1 MNILITGGAGYIG
14 TELVRHL
21 TSLPQVNHVLVY
33 DNLSRSNYNLFIGH
47 RMETDKVQFVL
58 GDLLDSRKLRKVL
71 KGIDV
76 VYHLAAKVTTP
87 FDNSDSHF
95 FEQVNHWGTAE
106 LVYALEETPV
116 KKLIFVSSAAVY
128 GSSAEEL
135 DETAIPHPETFY
147 GTSKLR
153 GESHVQRLAQGRN
166 ALILRC
172 GNVYGYSPSM
182 RFDSVVNRFMFDAN
196 FNNRISIHGNG
207 RQHRSFIHI
216 EKLVHALAQAALREV
231 PSGTYNLTD
240 KNIQLLDLVE
250 VLREIFPS
258 LEFLFINQHLSM
270 QEMRLNPVGKLSKYI
285 TLAPPSDLKDE
296 LIRFKEKFAFSS
308 VTPDQREKAI
318 GQGI

>member
-76 VYHLAAKVTTP
+76 VFHLAAKVTTP

-106 LVYALEETPV
+106 LVYALEESDV

-153 GESHVQRLAQGRN
+153 GESHVKRLSESRN

-216 EKLVHALAQAALREV
+216 EKLVHALAQVALREV

-285 TLAPPSDLKDE
+285 TLLPPSDLKDE
-296 LIRFKEKFAFSS
+296 LIRFKEKFAFNS